1 MWRWQALQVPLTHMV
16 MLILVSHDNWHKTL
30 VLDHGTENFGVGW
43 PEPDF
48 FSFSEQANVPW
59 EARDDME
66 RLT

>member
-1 MWRWQALQVPLTHMV
+1 MTLLV
-16 MLILVSHDNWHKTL
+16 LVSYDNWHQTL
-30 VLDHGTENFGVGW
+30 VLDHGTEGWGVGW

-48 FSFSEQANVPW
+48 FSFSEQANRPW